1 MQSGAMDRRIR
12 IDQAQ
17 EVRSESGEIVQTWL
31 PLITTW
37 AERKPLQGS
46 ELFQAQQIAAKV
58 DTRYRVRYRS
68 DVTPGSDLRVVDLS
82 DQREY
87 DITAV
92 LEIGRREGLELL
104 ASARAE

>member
-37 AERKPLQGS
+37 AERNPLQGS